1 MAEANFVTNALPLA
15 ALNLRVIPVEPHDK
29 ACKLP
34 NWQNL
39 ATTDPKVIESWGRIY
54 PEHNLGIVAKGRIGE
69 LCILEFD
76 VKGGMKEAADEMGVP
91 IPKTRV
97 HRSGK
102 GFGHW
107 LFWHTEDSVAL
118 GNRQANRD
126 GHEWFSFRADDRY
139 VVAPPSIHPN
149 GNRYSVVNDS
159 PIIPMP
165 SWVVEWIKKHTAQT
179 VKQSRGAVQ
188 VHDDFDLDAFLDHY
202 SISILGVK
210 DQVWHIVDVC
220 PGVGHRHE
228 NSTLTGFYYDGSSL
242 GWSCFAQGC
251 PLGGR
256 SIGEVIK
263 FLNQTHDPYRGVIWS
278 KESELELLKQM
289 GVDTLDDSEPMPESD
304 CDTAIESD
312 SDPEPEQEEQ
322 PPNKARDVRQI
333 AGTCMVDD
341 DEFQLVTVNAADY
354 DMTVLKWLWPDRIPA
369 GKLSLLTGKPDCG
382 KTLALLDLVARVST
396 GKNWPDGSVNRMG
409 ERRVLVAASEDDPA
423 DTLIPRL
430 AAAGANLKNVDIIW
444 GTVFRESDGQGNF
457 KKGRKTALNLKR
469 DALALLR
476 AVEARPD
483 IALLALD
490 PISSFFGEADQNR
503 DKDIRPIMD
512 MIAKLCQRCGITV
525 VGLIHS
531 NKRSDVDAVQKV
543 LGASALAG
551 SARAV
556 WGFSR
561 DTEDKTKFHMA
572 LVKGNL
578 AKKRTGLNYS
588 IGETLIE
595 IEGEVTT
602 VPHII
607 WGDELDADANDL
619 LAEERQ
625 KQKDGGGDRK
635 IDMASALITANLPAL
650 ARDMYRKAEAEGITE
665 KTLQR
670 AKARLG
676 VVSKE
681 LNDGWHWYMPG
692 TEPKFEAEEAKLE
705 DEQVM

>member
-1 MAEANFVTNALPLA
+1 
-15 ALNLRVIPVEPHDK
+15 
-29 ACKLP
+29 
-34 NWQNL
+34 
-39 ATTDPKVIESWGRIY
+39 
-54 PEHNLGIVAKGRIGE
+54 
-69 LCILEFD
+69 
-76 VKGGMKEAADEMGVP
+76 
-91 IPKTRV
+91 
-97 HRSGK
+97 
-102 GFGHW
+102 
-107 LFWHTEDSVAL
+107 
-118 GNRQANRD
+118 
-126 GHEWFSFRADDRY
+126 
-139 VVAPPSIHPN
+139 
-149 GNRYSVVNDS
+149 
-159 PIIPMP
+159 
-165 SWVVEWIKKHTAQT
+165 WIKKHTAQT

-202 SISILGVK
+202 GIGILGVK

-289 GVDTLDDSEPMPESD
+289 GVDTLDDSEPMPESV
-304 CDTAIESD
+304 CDTTVESN

-322 PPNKARDVRQI
+322 PPNKVKDVRQI

-396 GKNWPDGSVNRMG
+396 GKNWPDGGVNRMG

-457 KKGRKTALNLKR
+457 KKGRKTTLNLKR

-483 IALLALD
+483 IVFLALD

-512 MIAKLCQRCGITV
+512 MIAKLCQKCGITV

-578 AKKRTGLNYS
+578 AKKRTGLNYT
-588 IGETLIE
+588 IGETSIE
-595 IEGEVTT
+595 IEGKATT